1 MREINMATND
11 TLNNE
16 QSFMPGSPGKYRTR
30 YDQARDE
37 IVLDYAYENI
47 NPDAQNWKGMD
58 WIKQAYKNRIAGVL
72 MTPSNVQ
79 KDFSAGVVEA
89 VTETAANVIEL
100 GEQVTKPVVAGA
112 VPNVPAGD
120 GMTTN
125 PFEWLDSTGELKIMD
140 DYLASRAVLN
150 KLHRVVPDDSLGLA
164 GVMGREMTR
173 LGGYG
178 ATYSASRA
186 LGLSKLVATMASIT
200 IGDAQYVK
208 QGQDNLATL
217 VTDWLDIDEGKANN
231 LISKGIAWM
240 GSTDSETLLEQYFK
254 DVTGNNIIAIGGI
267 GVLFGMFKIGRS
279 LLNNPET
286 RDNIIKLLYG
296 YSNMEKAQVRQEN
309 NNGNL

>member
-1 MREINMATND
+1 MTEISMATND

-16 QSFMPGSPGKYRTR
+16 QSFMPGGPGKYRTR

-47 NPDAQNWKGMD
+47 NPDAQNWTGMD
-58 WIKQAYKNRIAGVL
+58 WIKQAFKNRIAGVL

-173 LGGYG
+173 IGGYG
-178 ATYSASRA
+178 VTYSASRA
-186 LGLSKLVATMASIT
+186 LGLSKLVSIMASIA

-231 LISKGIAWM
+231 LISQGIAWM

-267 GVLFGMFKIGRS
+267 GVLFSMFKIGRS

-296 YSNMEKAQVRQEN
+296 YSNMEKAQVRQED